1 MKLDTACS
9 EGMQG
14 RSAEQA
20 PPLQAGARPQAFRNI
35 ATPVIRPIS
44 DPTDDDDDDDDA
56 DDDDDDN
63 DNDNDNDD
71 DDGDD
76 NEAPGGH
83 STGLDTITA
92 GHRHRIRKLLITWNM
107 NDNVW

>member
-9 EGMQG
+9 EGIQG

-44 DPTDDDDDDDDA
+44 DPTDDDDDDDDN
-56 DDDDDDN
+56 DDDDDD
-63 DNDNDNDD
+63 DD
-71 DDGDD
+71 DDAADDDGGDGDD
-76 NEAPGGH
+76 DANQ
-83 STGLDTITA
+83 
-92 GHRHRIRKLLITWNM
+92 
-107 NDNVW
+107 

>member
-35 ATPVIRPIS
+35 GHTNNHTATPNN
-44 DPTDDDDDDDDA
+44 
-56 DDDDDDN
+56 DDDDN
-63 DNDNDNDD
+63 NVIIIV
-71 DDGDD
+71 
-76 NEAPGGH
+76 
-83 STGLDTITA
+83 TIM
-92 GHRHRIRKLLITWNM
+92 IIIITTTSSP
-107 NDNVW
+107 